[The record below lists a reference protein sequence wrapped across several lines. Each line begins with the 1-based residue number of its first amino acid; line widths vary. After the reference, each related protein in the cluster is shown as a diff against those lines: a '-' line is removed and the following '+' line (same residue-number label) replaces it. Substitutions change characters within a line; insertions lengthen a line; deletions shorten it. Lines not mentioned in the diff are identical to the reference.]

1 MEECWIQL
9 RLLLTPL
16 QLCLLFSINFYMVFF
31 LFIDIGVWTFV
42 LSNFEG
48 YLEVEQM
55 MCRWPILKNQYLS
68 AFSVFIILFQ
78 LFIIQSFWQF
88 IIFNQP
94 FIFLFYYFQL
104 LGECFYFF
112 FNLMYVRF
120 VSKGYK
126 AVFWKKKRFLF
137 HIAFSLLTISNG

>member
-126 AVFWKKKRFLF
+126 AVFWKKKDSFFILLFLF
-137 HIAFSLLTISNG
+137 